1 MTAPL
6 TTAPL
11 LEVRG
16 LSVQYRRR
24 RAVSVAVDDVS
35 FAVSPGETVG
45 VVGESGSG
53 KTTITRAILG
63 LTAIRSGEVL
73 FGGQD
78 VTSLDVAGRRRLY
91 RQVQLVF
98 QDPYSSLN
106 PSRTVGRTLAE
117 PLQAYGEKD
126 AALVRTRVREML
138 ERVQLPDGT
147 ADRYPGELSGGQR
160 QRVAIA
166 RALMLSPRL
175 VILDEP
181 LSALDLSAQAQILN
195 LLRELQSSAGLSY
208 LFISHDLE
216 VVRYLCDRVVVM
228 YQGRVMETGPAD
240 LVSGQSAH
248 PYTRMLHQASPVADP
263 RSQRRRHTTE
273 AVLSL
278 RGIGAAAPGRRR
290 GVQLRAAV
298 PVRGQPLLDGTP
310 GAAGGSRRGR
320 GRLPSVPGV
329 AGRNHAGGAG
339 PGPSR
344 LGGAARAGQRAS
356 RSHRARTRRMSPK
369 VRCTEKTSSGGAERI
384 RGTRVRAG
392 GRGVQPQFH
401 RARRPGRL
409 VRRHARRRAAG
420 GPLGRNRRPRE
431 RTGLDRG
438 HAPDPVLRHQGT
450 RRRLRVAAYGAGSAR
465 TGIAGRAVLA
475 GVRGRG
481 QIGRARPGP
490 RHAHCRPA
498 RTGRSCD
505 LARGDRRAPDG
516 DTACQAAAQR
526 AIPGPHV
533 PTTPSPSAGSA
544 AN

>member
-1 MTAPL
+1 M
-6 TTAPL
+6 
-11 LEVRG
+11 
-16 LSVQYRRR
+16 QYRRR

-78 VTSLDVAGRRRLY
+78 ITSLDVAGRRRLY

-126 AALVRTRVREML
+126 AAVVRTRVREML
-138 ERVQLPDGT
+138 ERVQLPEGT

-195 LLRELQSSAGLSY
+195 LLRELQAGAGVSY

-240 LVSGQSAH
+240 QVSGQAAH
-248 PYTRMLHQASPVADP
+248 PYTRMLHRGLPGPWTRAHNGSGTRPRRRFRSRNRPQRHLASGDGCNFAPRCPFAVSRCRTELPARQAAQGGGEVACHRFPQWRDEIPLPGHAQARP
-263 RSQRRRHTTE
+263 RSAVPPARANAE
-273 AVLSL
+273 AVPIEPGRANVVEGAL
-278 RGIGAAAPGRRR
+278 RG
-290 GVQLRAAV
+290 Q
-298 PVRGQPLLDGTP
+298 D
-310 GAAGGSRRGR
+310 
-320 GRLPSVPGV
+320 
-329 AGRNHAGGAG
+329 
-339 PGPSR
+339 
-344 LGGAARAGQRAS
+344 
-356 RSHRARTRRMSPK
+356 K
-369 VRCTEKTSSGGAERI
+369 
-384 RGTRVRAG
+384 
-392 GRGVQPQFH
+392 
-401 RARRPGRL
+401 
-409 VRRHARRRAAG
+409 
-420 GPLGRNRRPRE
+420 
-431 RTGLDRG
+431 
-438 HAPDPVLRHQGT
+438 
-450 RRRLRVAAYGAGSAR
+450 
-465 TGIAGRAVLA
+465 
-475 GVRGRG
+475 
-481 QIGRARPGP
+481 
-490 RHAHCRPA
+490 
-498 RTGRSCD
+498 
-505 LARGDRRAPDG
+505 
-516 DTACQAAAQR
+516 
-526 AIPGPHV
+526 
-533 PTTPSPSAGSA
+533 
-544 AN
+544 

>member
-6 TTAPL
+6 L
-11 LEVRG
+11 DIRG

-63 LTAIRSGEVL
+63 LTATASGEVL

-78 VTSLDVAGRRRLY
+78 VTRLDAAGRRRLY

-117 PLQAYGEKD
+117 PLQAYGQKD

-138 ERVQLPDGT
+138 ERVQLPEGT

-166 RALMLSPRL
+166 RALMLSPQL

-195 LLRELQSSAGLSY
+195 LLRELQASAGVSY

-240 LVSGQSAH
+240 LVAGQSAH
-248 PYTRMLHQASPVADP
+248 PYTRMLHQASPVPDP
-263 RSQRRRHTTE
+263 RSQRQRHATE
-273 AVLSL
+273 AALSL
-278 RGIGAAAPGRRR
+278 PESAQRHPASGDGCKFAPRCPFAVSRCWTEPPPRQAAPGGGEVACHRFPEWRDEIAPAGQAR
-290 GVQLRAAV
+290 SRPGSAV
-298 PVRGQPLLDGTP
+298 PHARANGEAAPAEPGRANVVEGALRGQD
-310 GAAGGSRRGR
+310 
-320 GRLPSVPGV
+320 
-329 AGRNHAGGAG
+329 
-339 PGPSR
+339 
-344 LGGAARAGQRAS
+344 
-356 RSHRARTRRMSPK
+356 K
-369 VRCTEKTSSGGAERI
+369 
-384 RGTRVRAG
+384 
-392 GRGVQPQFH
+392 
-401 RARRPGRL
+401 
-409 VRRHARRRAAG
+409 
-420 GPLGRNRRPRE
+420 
-431 RTGLDRG
+431 
-438 HAPDPVLRHQGT
+438 
-450 RRRLRVAAYGAGSAR
+450 
-465 TGIAGRAVLA
+465 
-475 GVRGRG
+475 
-481 QIGRARPGP
+481 
-490 RHAHCRPA
+490 
-498 RTGRSCD
+498 
-505 LARGDRRAPDG
+505 
-516 DTACQAAAQR
+516 
-526 AIPGPHV
+526 
-533 PTTPSPSAGSA
+533 
-544 AN
+544 

>member
-1 MTAPL
+1 M
-6 TTAPL
+6 TAPL

-16 LSVQYRRR
+16 LSVHYRRR

-78 VTSLDVAGRRRLY
+78 VTSLDAAGRRRLY

-126 AALVRTRVREML
+126 AAVVRTRVREML
-138 ERVQLPDGT
+138 ERVQLPEGT
-147 ADRYPGELSGGQR
+147 ADRYPRELSGGQR

-166 RALMLSPRL
+166 RALMLSPQL

-195 LLRELQSSAGLSY
+195 LLRELQAGAGVSY

-228 YQGRVMETGPAD
+228 YQGRVMETGLAD

-248 PYTRMLHQASPVADP
+248 PYTRMLHQASPVPDP
-263 RSQRRRHTTE
+263 RAQRQRHATA

-278 RGIGAAAPGRRR
+278 PEAAQRHQASGEGCNFAPRCPFAVSRCWSEPPARQAAQGGGEVACHRFPQWRDEI
-290 GVQLRAAV
+290 AV
-298 PVRGQPLLDGTP
+298 P
-310 GAAGGSRRGR
+310 
-320 GRLPSVPGV
+320 
-329 AGRNHAGGAG
+329 
-339 PGPSR
+339 
-344 LGGAARAGQRAS
+344 
-356 RSHRARTRRMSPK
+356 
-369 VRCTEKTSSGGAERI
+369 
-384 RGTRVRAG
+384 
-392 GRGVQPQFH
+392 
-401 RARRPGRL
+401 
-409 VRRHARRRAAG
+409 
-420 GPLGRNRRPRE
+420 
-431 RTGLDRG
+431 
-438 HAPDPVLRHQGT
+438 AP
-450 RRRLRVAAYGAGSAR
+450 A
-465 TGIAGRAVLA
+465 
-475 GVRGRG
+475 
-481 QIGRARPGP
+481 RARPRSAVP
-490 RHAHCRPA
+490 PA
-498 RTGRSCD
+498 QVD
-505 LARGDRRAPDG
+505 VEA
-516 DTACQAAAQR
+516 
-526 AIPGPHV
+526 V
-533 PTTPSPSAGSA
+533 PTEPDR
-544 AN
+544 ANVVKGALRGEDK

>member
-1 MTAPL
+1 M
-6 TTAPL
+6 TAPL

-53 KTTITRAILG
+53 KTTVTRAILG
-63 LTAIRSGEVL
+63 LTAVRSGEVL
-73 FGGQD
+73 FAGQD

-138 ERVQLPDGT
+138 ERVQLPEGT
-147 ADRYPGELSGGQR
+147 ADRYPRELSGGQR

-195 LLRELQSSAGLSY
+195 LLRELQASAGMSY
-208 LFISHDLE
+208 LFISHDLKSSAISATASWSCTRGGLWRPARLTWYPNSPPIPTPTCCTRPRRSRTRAHSGSGTRPS
-216 VVRYLCDRVVVM
+216 RYFRS
-228 YQGRVMETGPAD
+228 RNRR
-240 LVSGQSAH
+240 SGTRSA
-248 PYTRMLHQASPVADP
+248 AS
-263 RSQRRRHTTE
+263 
-273 AVLSL
+273 
-278 RGIGAAAPGRRR
+278 
-290 GVQLRAAV
+290 RA
-298 PVRGQPLLDGTP
+298 L
-310 GAAGGSRRGR
+310 SRRGAR
-320 GRLPSVPGV
+320 TRSAA
-329 AGRNHAGGAG
+329 AGRNPRRGGRLRAG
-339 PGPSR
+339 PRSPATGSRSGEKKSRWRACSGRSR
-344 LGGAARAGQRAS
+344 LGGPARARQRGS
-356 RSHRARTRRMSPK
+356 RSRRARPRRMSSK
-369 VRCTEKTSSGGAERI
+369 VRSAEKTSSGGAEPI

-401 RARRPGRL
+401 RARRPGCL

-431 RTGLDRG
+431 RTG
-438 HAPDPVLRHQGT
+438 
-450 RRRLRVAAYGAGSAR
+450 
-465 TGIAGRAVLA
+465 
-475 GVRGRG
+475 
-481 QIGRARPGP
+481 PGP
-490 RHAHCRPA
+490 RTRS
-498 RTGRSCD
+498 RSCSP
-505 LARGDRRAPDG
+505 APRD
-516 DTACQAAAQR
+516 
-526 AIPGPHV
+526 
-533 PTTPSPSAGSA
+533 S
-544 AN
+544 

>member
-1 MTAPL
+1 M
-6 TTAPL
+6 TAPL

-78 VTSLDVAGRRRLY
+78 VTSLDGAGRRRLY

-126 AALVRTRVREML
+126 AAVVRTRVREML
-138 ERVQLPDGT
+138 ERVQLPEGT
-147 ADRYPGELSGGQR
+147 ADRYPRELSGGQR

-166 RALMLSPRL
+166 RALMLSPQL

-195 LLRELQSSAGLSY
+195 LLRELQAGAGVSY

-228 YQGRVMETGPAD
+228 YQGRVLETGPAD
-240 LVSGQSAH
+240 LVSEQSAH
-248 PYTRMLHQASPVADP
+248 PYTRMLHQASPVPDP
-263 RSQRRRHTTE
+263 RTQRQRHATE

-278 RGIGAAAPGRRR
+278 AESAQRHQAGGGGCNFAPRCPFADSRCWTEPPARQAAPG
-290 GVQLRAAV
+290 
-298 PVRGQPLLDGTP
+298 
-310 GAAGGSRRGR
+310 GGE
-320 GRLPSVPGV
+320 V
-329 AGRNHAGGAG
+329 ACHRFPQWRDEIAL
-339 PGPSR
+339 PGP
-344 LGGAARAGQRAS
+344 A
-356 RSHRARTRRMSPK
+356 
-369 VRCTEKTSSGGAERI
+369 
-384 RGTRVRAG
+384 
-392 GRGVQPQFH
+392 
-401 RARRPGRL
+401 
-409 VRRHARRRAAG
+409 
-420 GPLGRNRRPRE
+420 
-431 RTGLDRG
+431 
-438 HAPDPVLRHQGT
+438 
-450 RRRLRVAAYGAGSAR
+450 
-465 TGIAGRAVLA
+465 
-475 GVRGRG
+475 
-481 QIGRARPGP
+481 RARP
-490 RHAHCRPA
+490 
-498 RTGRSCD
+498 RSAVPYAQVNVEAVPIEPD
-505 LARGDRRAPDG
+505 RANVAEGALRGKDK
-516 DTACQAAAQR
+516 QR
-526 AIPGPHV
+526 W
-533 PTTPSPSAGSA
+533 S
-544 AN
+544 

>member
-1 MTAPL
+1 MS
-6 TTAPL
+6 APL
-11 LEVRG
+11 LEIRA

-63 LTAIRSGEVL
+63 LTAIQSGEVL

-78 VTSLDVAGRRRLY
+78 VTSLDAAGRRRLY

-126 AALVRTRVREML
+126 AAVVRTRVREML
-138 ERVQLPDGT
+138 ERVQLPEGT

-195 LLRELQSSAGLSY
+195 LLRELQADAGVSY

-240 LVSGQSAH
+240 QVSGQAAH
-248 PYTRMLHQASPVADP
+248 PYTRMLHEASPVPDP
-263 RSQRRRHTTE
+263 RSQRQRHATE
-273 AVLSL
+273 AALSL
-278 RGIGAAAPGRRR
+278 PESAQRHPASGDGCNFAPRCPFAVSRCRTEPPARQAAQGGGEVACHRFPQWRDEIALPGHAQARPRS
-290 GVQLRAAV
+290 AV
-298 PVRGQPLLDGTP
+298 PPARANAEAVPIEPGPANVVEGALRGQD
-310 GAAGGSRRGR
+310 
-320 GRLPSVPGV
+320 
-329 AGRNHAGGAG
+329 
-339 PGPSR
+339 
-344 LGGAARAGQRAS
+344 
-356 RSHRARTRRMSPK
+356 K
-369 VRCTEKTSSGGAERI
+369 
-384 RGTRVRAG
+384 
-392 GRGVQPQFH
+392 
-401 RARRPGRL
+401 
-409 VRRHARRRAAG
+409 
-420 GPLGRNRRPRE
+420 
-431 RTGLDRG
+431 
-438 HAPDPVLRHQGT
+438 
-450 RRRLRVAAYGAGSAR
+450 
-465 TGIAGRAVLA
+465 
-475 GVRGRG
+475 
-481 QIGRARPGP
+481 
-490 RHAHCRPA
+490 
-498 RTGRSCD
+498 
-505 LARGDRRAPDG
+505 
-516 DTACQAAAQR
+516 
-526 AIPGPHV
+526 
-533 PTTPSPSAGSA
+533 
-544 AN
+544 